1 MDRLSRARS
10 CYLAFASGDRE
21 AIEDLFSEDL
31 TFSSPA
37 DVGLDRGGYF
47 ERCWPFS
54 GERQSFEFERL
65 VEIGDDEVLVTY
77 ESERPDGS
85 RIRNTE
91 ILGFSGDR
99 IRSVEVYWGW
109 NVSGPR

>member
-21 AIEDLFSEDL
+21 AIEDLFTDDL

-37 DVGLDRGGYF
+37 DVALDRGGYF
-47 ERCWPFS
+47 ERCWPYS
-54 GERQSFEFERL
+54 GERQAFDFKRL
-65 VEIGDDEVLVTY
+65 LEIGDDEVLVTY
-77 ESERPDGS
+77 ESERADGS

-91 ILGFSGDR
+91 VLGFSGDK
-99 IRSVEVYWGW
+99 IRRVEVYWGW

>member
-21 AIEDLFSEDL
+21 AIEELFAEDL

-37 DVGLDRGGYF
+37 DVGLDLAGYF

-54 GERQSFEFERL
+54 GQQQSFEFKRL
-65 VEIGDDEVLVTY
+65 LDIGDDEVLVTY